1 MSEENQFNVQGY
13 NIVNILKRLE
23 HATSRLEGI
32 THFQEESFKASGVSK
47 ETGSGVS
54 SDKAEAGS
62 SSQGS
67 SSAIEPAE
75 KVKFVREFEDLI
87 KNHVVPFVETSNK
100 IDSVVGEVAG
110 NFKDA
115 FVEQTRFLSIVSKT
129 KKPDISDPAFM
140 EALQPINEKIG
151 AINTIKDANRRSE
164 YFNHLNTLSDGAPVL
179 GWIVSETPVSFISE
193 FKDSAQFWANRVVK
207 DFKDKDAVHS
217 EWVKLFYAV
226 FDALRAYVK
235 EYHTTGPSWN
245 PKGALLKDTLS
256 AEKSAPASDEK
267 SAAPATAG
275 AGAGAGGAPPPP
287 PPPPPANLF
296 DESSSSGSTEKAGG
310 LGAVFADLNKGSD
323 VTAGLKKVD
332 KSQMTHKNPELRKQA
347 SLQRKP
353 TPPKKPSALSTRPN
367 VPANAPAKKPARK
380 ELVDGSKWIIEN
392 FTETDVTEP
401 IVIEVEKTQ
410 SVFIGKTSGVTIQI
424 KGKGNAVSISETK
437 KTGVVVDSLI
447 SGIDVI
453 KSFKFGVQVTGM
465 VPLISVDKC
474 EEGSIYLSQESV
486 DADSQVISSNTT
498 ALNINVLEGE
508 DFVEIPVPEQLS
520 HTIKNG
526 KLVSEVVEHAG

>member
-1 MSEENQFNVQGY
+1 MLEENQFNVQGY

-23 HATSRLEGI
+23 QATSRLEDI
-32 THFQEESFKASGVSK
+32 THFQEETYKSGTTPKVGNDVVK
-47 ETGSGVS
+47 DQAEDPEIQS
-54 SDKAEAGS
+54 SLPQPES
-62 SSQGS
+62 
-67 SSAIEPAE
+67 EE
-75 KVKFVREFEDLI
+75 KVKTVREFEDLV
-87 KNHVVPFVETSNK
+87 KSLVDPFVEILLK
-100 IDSVVGEVAG
+100 IDLVVAEVAG
-110 NFKDA
+110 NFRDA
-115 FVEQTRFLSIVSKT
+115 FVAQTRFLVIVSQT
-129 KKPDISDPAFM
+129 KKPDTADPAFM
-140 EALQPINEKIG
+140 EALRPINEKIS
-151 AINTIKDANRRSE
+151 AISAAKDANRRSE

-179 GWIVSETPVSFISE
+179 GWIVSETPVSFISDI
-193 FKDSAQFWANRVVK
+193 KDSAQFWANRVIK
-207 DFKDKDAVHS
+207 DFKEKDAVHG
-217 EWVKLFYAV
+217 EWVKSFYAI

-245 PKGALLKDTLS
+245 PKGKLLKETLA
-256 AEKSAPASDEK
+256 AESAPVADGQSPV
-267 SAAPATAG
+267 SGNGATG
-275 AGAGAGGAPPPP
+275 IAPPPP
-287 PPPPPANLF
+287 PPPAPPANLF
-296 DESSSSGSTEKAGG
+296 DEASKPENSGG

-332 KSQMTHKNPELRKQA
+332 KSQMTHKNPELRKQGT
-347 SLQRKP
+347 LQRKP
-353 TPPKKPSALSTRPN
+353 TPPKKPTALSTKTN
-367 VPANAPAKKPARK
+367 VPQKKPARK

-392 FTETDVTEP
+392 FTAMDAPEP

-424 KGKGNAVSISETK
+424 KGKGNAVSISETT

-447 SGIDVI
+447 SSVDVI
-453 KSFKFGVQVTGM
+453 KSFKFGVQVTGV

-498 ALNINVLEGE
+498 ALNINVLDGD
-508 DFVEIPVPEQLS
+508 DFVEIPVPEQLI

>member
-1 MSEENQFNVQGY
+1 MLEENQFNVQGY

-23 HATSRLEGI
+23 HATSRLENI
-32 THFQEESFKASGVSK
+32 THFQEESYKAGAGPK
-47 ETGSGVS
+47 EVGG
-54 SDKAEAGS
+54 AGTKD
-62 SSQGS
+62 QLE
-67 SSAIEPAE
+67 SASAPETTNSAPAE

-87 KNHVVPFVETSNK
+87 KSHVEPFVEASGK
-100 IDSVVGEVAG
+100 IDLVVGEVAG

-115 FVEQTRFLSIVSKT
+115 FVAQTRFLTIVSQT

-140 EALQPINEKIG
+140 EVLQPINEKIG
-151 AINTIKDANRRSE
+151 AINTVKDANRRSE

-193 FKDSAQFWANRVVK
+193 FKDSAQFWANRVIK
-207 DFKDKDAVHS
+207 DFKEKDPVHA

-245 PKGALLKDTLS
+245 PKGKLLKESLS
-256 AEKSAPASDEK
+256 EPEPAVEKQATTTAPAP
-267 SAAPATAG
+267 APAPS
-275 AGAGAGGAPPPP
+275 GGAPPPP
-287 PPPPPANLF
+287 PPPPAPPSNLF
-296 DESSSSGSTEKAGG
+296 EESSNKETSGG

-323 VTAGLKKVD
+323 ITSGLKKVD
-332 KSQMTHKNPELRKQA
+332 KSQMTHKNPELRKQGA
-347 SLQRKP
+347 LERKP
-353 TPPKKPSALSTRPN
+353 TPPKKPTTLSTKTN
-367 VPANAPAKKPARK
+367 VPQKKPARK

-392 FTETDVTEP
+392 FTAADAPEP

-424 KGKGNAVSISETK
+424 KGKGNAVSISETQ

-453 KSFKFGVQVTGM
+453 KSFKFGVQVTGL

-486 DADSQVISSNTT
+486 DAESQVISSNTT

-508 DFVEIPVPEQLS
+508 DFVEIPVPEQLV